1 MLIVKIH
8 GGLGNQLFQYA
19 FAKSLAYKNNTDFKL
34 DIHFFDDQVLRS
46 YNLCDF
52 NIIENIASSS
62 EISVFK
68 QTKRSA
74 FNFLKSKLF
83 KPEAQIVEEKSLD
96 FNQLYFKPLTNAYL
110 SGYWQSEKY
119 FADIKTQI
127 KNEFTPKT
135 PPSTTN
141 YFLLNK
147 IKSNNAISLHIRRGD
162 FEKEETVNKIH
173 GTCSPGYYENA
184 ANLIANKL
192 TDPIFYI
199 FSDDISWARHNLK
212 LNYKMHF
219 VDINDEHSAFE
230 DLRLMYN
237 CKHHIIA
244 NSTFSWWG
252 AWLNTKPDKIV
263 IAPIKWFND
272 AELNYQAMD
281 IVPETWIR
289 I

>member
-19 FAKSLAYKNNTDFKL
+19 FAKSLACKNNTDFKL
-34 DIHFFDDQVLRS
+34 DIHFFDNQALRS
-46 YNLCDF
+46 YNLCNF
-52 NIIENIASSS
+52 NVIENIASLN

-68 QTKRSA
+68 QTKSSA

-83 KPEAQIVEEKSLD
+83 NTEAHIVEEKSLE
-96 FNQLYFKPLTNAYL
+96 FNSVYFTRSTNAYL

-119 FADIKTQI
+119 FSDIKTQI
-127 KNEFTPKT
+127 QKEFTPKT
-135 PPSTTN
+135 APSATN
-141 YFLLNK
+141 CALLDK

-162 FEKEETVNKIH
+162 FEMDKAVNKIH
-173 GTCSPGYYENA
+173 GTCSLAYYQNA
-184 ANLIANKL
+184 ADLVANKL
-192 TDPIFYI
+192 IDPIFFI
-199 FSDDISWARHNLK
+199 FSDDINWARYNLK
-212 LNYKMHF
+212 LNYKLHF

-263 IAPIKWFND
+263 VAPVNWFND
-272 AELNYQAMD
+272 AGLNYQAKD